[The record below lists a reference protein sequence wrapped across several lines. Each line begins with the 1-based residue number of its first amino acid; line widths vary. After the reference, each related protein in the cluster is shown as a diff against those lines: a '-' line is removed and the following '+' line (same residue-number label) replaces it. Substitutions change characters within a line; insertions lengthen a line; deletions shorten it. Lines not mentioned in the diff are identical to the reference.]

1 MGKTLQYELWQECNN
16 RCKYCTLGK
25 YAFSTPKEMKLDAIS
40 TAIVELQ
47 DLKQGEVSTLG
58 FIGGEFFQGQ
68 LQDPEVKSAFMDL
81 VDLSNH
87 LLNEGIIE
95 ELWLNAT
102 LTLGTQ
108 LDLYATLD
116 RIDRLDKVWILTSYD
131 THGRFHLK
139 EMLNNWENQLARLKL
154 LYPEVRRN
162 TTMIITGEFIKL
174 YLNDEFD
181 LKEFERKYDTSVY
194 LKTPVKP
201 DDKCTWTKQ
210 EINNEMGFEFFPT
223 QIDFIKFLFK
233 YKEKEGDEAYYN
245 LFSNELKAEELHK
258 NFNDEELRNVTFH
271 RSKDYVETLD
281 TDKKEIETMECGHSN
296 IYNCYVDQEG
306 CAICDKIRIG
316 LL

>member
-1 MGKTLQYELWQECNN
+1 MSKILQYELWQECNN

-25 YAFSTPKEMKLDAIS
+25 YAISTPTEMKIEAIG

-47 DLKQGEVSTLG
+47 DLKQGDVSTLG

-68 LQDPEVKSAFMDL
+68 LNDSEVKTAFMDL
-81 VDLSNH
+81 IDLSNH

-95 ELWLNAT
+95 NLWLNAT

-108 LDLYATLD
+108 IHLYEALD
-116 RIDRLDKVWILTSYD
+116 RIDQTDKVWILTSYD
-131 THGRFHLK
+131 TQGRFHNK
-139 EMLNNWENQLARLKL
+139 DMFVNWENQLARLKL
-154 LYPEVRRN
+154 LYPEIRRN
-162 TTMIITGEFIKL
+162 TTMIITGDFIHK
-174 YLNDEFD
+174 YMADEID
-181 LKEFERKYDTSVY
+181 LQRFSQKYDTSIF

-201 DDKCTWTKQ
+201 DDKGTLTTA

-223 QIDFIKFLFK
+223 QIDFVKFLFK
-233 YKEKEGDEAYYN
+233 FKEKEGEEAFNN

-271 RSKDYVETLD
+271 RSKDFVETLD
-281 TDKKEIETMECGHSN
+281 TDKKEIETLPCGHSG
-296 IYNCYVDQEG
+296 IYNCYSDQDG